1 MIGLL
6 MQAQWVTEA
15 SDFITQNWDKLLGVL
30 GGTSGIIA
38 IVTFIAKLILTC
50 VQGRIA
56 RKNGTPLQVAF
67 ESLRQDVT
75 TAVCEFQTSLQN
87 LLAQQT
93 NEMKEELKAYL
104 QELIE
109 KANKIK
115 MALYDSLV
123 SESGN
128 TQELIDELDT
138 KIVEA
143 QTVIESAQNK
153 AVLELSDDVVQE
165 VEECTAEV
173 QNEVSA
179 SPEQAAK
186 PRNGKKSKHII
197 VER

>member
-75 TAVCEFQTSLQN
+75 TAVSEFQTSLQN

-93 NEMKEELKAYL
+93 NEIKEELKAYL

-153 AVLELSDDVVQE
+153 AVLEPSDDVVQE

-186 PRNGKKSKHII
+186 PRNGKKRKHII